1 MTIDIEKL
9 IQDID
14 EDGSGEI
21 EYDEFRN
28 LLSSSDWIQ
37 LLHFENVQVYITNVL
52 MTSPTQVGETYS
64 RLFVSLKI
72 ASVNILFGIE
82 YELSFKSICTYH
94 YKIY

>member
-28 LLSSSDWIQ
+28 LLSSSDWLVFINKFN
-37 LLHFENVQVYITNVL
+37 LAIFIRK
-52 MTSPTQVGETYS
+52 P
-64 RLFVSLKI
+64 
-72 ASVNILFGIE
+72 
-82 YELSFKSICTYH
+82 
-94 YKIY
+94 